1 MITMSKA
8 MKGPVSMRWRSWII
22 LVLLPPLAA
31 CSALRLSYGQGPL
44 LAYWWLDN
52 YADFSAA
59 QAPRVRAALSDWFAW
74 HRATQLNDYAQALA
88 ATAALAVNPV
98 TPAQVCGTIEGW
110 QRRAELAFERAVPAA
125 AEQLR
130 GLSAE
135 QLNHIERRQ
144 AVKQEELVAE
154 YLQADPAER
163 QQAALD
169 RTAERA
175 ESIYGALDEA
185 QRRLLAAAL
194 QVTPFNPERWLAERR
209 QRQADLLRSLR
220 AWQAAPADAAT
231 VQAGLRRLAAET
243 ARSPRADYAAYA
255 ARLAQANCTLIAQLH
270 NSTSPAQRQHAVD
283 KLKGW
288 EGDLRALAQP

>member
-22 LVLLPPLAA
+22 LMLLPPLAA

-98 TPAQVCGTIEGW
+98 TPAQVCSTIDAW
-110 QRRAELAFERAVPAA
+110 QRRAELAFDHAVPAA

-130 GLSAE
+130 TLSAE
-135 QLNHIERRQ
+135 QVNHIERRQ

-154 YLQADPAER
+154 YLQPDLAER
-163 QQAALD
+163 RKAALE
-169 RTAERA
+169 RTVERA
-175 ESIYGALDEA
+175 ESFYGPLDEA

-194 QVTPFNPERWLAERR
+194 ETSPFNPERWLAERR
-209 QRQADLLRSLR
+209 QRQAEVVRSLR
-220 AWQAAPADAAT
+220 SWQASAADADT
-231 VQAGLRRLAAET
+231 VQAGLRRLAVET
-243 ARSPRADYAAYA
+243 AVSPRPAYAAYA
-255 ARLAQANCTLIAQLH
+255 ARLAQANCQLIAQLH
-270 NSTSPAQRQHAVD
+270 NVTTPAQRQHAVD

-288 EGDLRALAQP
+288 ATDLRALTQP